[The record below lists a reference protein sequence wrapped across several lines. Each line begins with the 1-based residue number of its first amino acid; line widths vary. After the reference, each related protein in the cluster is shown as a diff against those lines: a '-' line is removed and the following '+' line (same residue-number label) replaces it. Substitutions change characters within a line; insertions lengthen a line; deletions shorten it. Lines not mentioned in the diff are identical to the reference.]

1 MSDFMP
7 GIELSRAFYGEVV
20 APLVAGVP
28 HSAALIG
35 PGSEVLAFDTS
46 RSTDHDWGPRV
57 LVFAPA
63 GVVTEVEARVAAGLP
78 ERFRGQPTV
87 FDYLGERRPGVVV
100 TELGSWLSGRLG
112 FDPRRGVTLLD
123 WLSVPWQR
131 LAEVTQGEVFH
142 DGLPSPAAEGV
153 PWQRGPQPGGLEA
166 VRGLLRWYPQD
177 VWRYVL
183 ACQWRRIAEE
193 EAFVGRC
200 GEVGDELGSAVEG
213 ARLVR
218 EVMRLALLLRR
229 RYPPYAKWLGSALAR
244 MPGSAELAEALGAA
258 LAARSW
264 RQRQEG
270 LSAAYRR
277 LAALQNRV
285 GLAGRLD
292 EGVRGYH
299 DRPFEVIGGERFAAA
314 LLGAVSDP
322 VVRGLPVAGCVDQ
335 LSDSTDLLTSPPR
348 ARAVTAAA
356 LGLSAPPDR
365 LTA

>member
-1 MSDFMP
+1 MRSAGRSGTVDGVMSDFVP

-20 APLVAGVP
+20 APLVGGVA

-46 RSTDHDWGPRV
+46 RSADHDWGPRV
-57 LVFAPA
+57 LVFVAAELVP
-63 GVVTEVEARVAAGLP
+63 GVRERVVAGLP
-78 ERFRGQPTV
+78 AMFRGQPTV

-100 TELGSWLSGRLG
+100 AELGEWLVGRLG
-112 FDPRRGVTLLD
+112 FDPRPGVTLLD

-142 DGLPSPAAEGV
+142 DGLPAPGGEG
-153 PWQRGPQPGGLEA
+153 GGLEA
-166 VRGLLRWYPQD
+166 VRRMLRWYPED

-244 MPGSAELAEALGAA
+244 LPGSAELGEALASA

-264 RQRQEG
+264 RQRQEA

-292 EGVRGYH
+292 EDVRGFH
-299 DRPFEVIGGERFAAA
+299 GRPFDVIDGGRFMAA
-314 LLGAVSDP
+314 LLGRVSDP
-322 VVRGLPVAGCVDQ
+322 VVRALPTAGCVDQ
-335 LSDSTDLLTSPPR
+335 LSDSTEVLTSPPR
-348 ARAVTAAA
+348 ARAATAAA
-356 LGLSAPPDR
+356 LGLIA
-365 LTA
+365 